1 MLICDNHR
9 DLKKYDRSTSQ
20 FPESGL
26 WLSNLSSCL
35 SQCFGS
41 PLISLGLQKS
51 DQTASLLV
59 SSLWN
64 PYFLVPSL
72 RLFSLS
78 FRDVKCGKIHCSRGK
93 HSSLPEE
100 EKIYHLKKVSKKN
113 VNVTTECKTFSSYR
127 NSKDLGLVA
136 SGTKCGDKMVRRK
149 PFVLLRLLVS
159 VTRKHYFL

>member
-9 DLKKYDRSTSQ
+9 DLKKYDRSASQ

-26 WLSNLSSCL
+26 WLSNLSSRL
-35 SQCFGS
+35 SRCFGS
-41 PLISLGLQKS
+41 PLISLGLEKS
-51 DQTASLLV
+51 YQTASLLV

-72 RLFSLS
+72 RIFSLS

-93 HSSLPEE
+93 HLSLPGE
-100 EKIYHLKKVSKKN
+100 EKLNHLKKVSKK
-113 VNVTTECKTFSSYR
+113 NVTTECKTFSSYH

-136 SGTKCGDKMVRRK
+136 SGTKCGDKMVRWK
-149 PFVLLRLLVS
+149 PFVLLKLLGS
-159 VTRKHYFL
+159 VTWKHYFL